1 MANGV
6 TQIRRSVMALA
17 LPVTVSSLLQRTEGI
32 VAVFLVGGL
41 GAIPIAAV
49 GLGQLLAFIAT
60 TLVSGLS
67 VGTNVIVAQLWG
79 ARRRH
84 DAGQAARHF
93 LGLSIAV
100 SLVLMAGGWSPESLR
115 HAVARSSADVIA
127 LVPALFHTDFSR
139 HSLYRAYSKSVFHP
153 PRHRRHENADVRHDR
168 SSIVLHIP
176 IAYPL
181 IYGHWG
187 VPAFGVKGAAV
198 AVGVAEA
205 IGTLVP
211 VAALLSLIA
220 SIETYPYD
228 LFRTMWQVGA
238 PVSGERI
245 VQQAGILAYTKIV
258 LLYGTVSYAAHQV
271 GLSIESLSFLPGY
284 GFAIAAATMV
294 GQSIGAGKY
303 TRAKLENWEANRL
316 AIVIMSAMG
325 LVFFFFPYALLR
337 AFTSDEA
344 VIELGTLFLKI
355 VALLQIPLALT
366 MVLAG
371 SLRGAG
377 DTHFIMVATTIG
389 MWVVRVP
396 IALITGVWLNLG
408 SLLCLAGHDCGLD
421 DADGLDVVALSIGA
435 MEGDSGDSIVRSGFF
450 LYIRAVVRTAS
461 YLSLIR
467 PALRCVP
474 PLSHWHRGR
483 RSLE

>member
-6 TQIRRSVMALA
+6 AQIRRSVMTLA

-32 VAVFLVGGL
+32 IAVFLVGGL
-41 GAIPIAAV
+41 GAISIAAV

-67 VGTNVIVAQLWG
+67 VGTNVIIAQQWG
-79 ARRRH
+79 ARRY
-84 DAGQAARHF
+84 DEAGQAARHF
-93 LGLSIAV
+93 LGLSVLV
-100 SLVLMAGGWSPESLR
+100 SFGLALLGLSANWLIMQLLGAQPE
-115 HAVARSSADVIA
+115 VIA
-127 LVPALFHTDFSR
+127 LALP
-139 HSLYRAYSKSVFHP
+139 YSNLIFLVIPFTVLL
-153 PRHRRHENADVRHDR
+153 AVL
-168 SSIVLHIP
+168 SSILQGTGDTKTPMYAMILVNVLHIA

-181 IYGHWG
+181 IYGRWG
-187 VPAFGVKGAAV
+187 LPAFGIKGAAV
-198 AVGVAEA
+198 AVGIAEA
-205 IGTLVP
+205 TGAVY
-211 VAALLSLIA
+211 LLARCRTILKPSNRLRWDLI
-220 SIETYPYD
+220 
-228 LFRTMWQVGA
+228 RTMWQVGA

-245 VQQAGILAYTKIV
+245 VQQAGILLYTKIV

-316 AIVIMSAMG
+316 ATFIMSLMG

-344 VIELGTLFLKI
+344 VVELGTIFLKI
-355 VALLQIPLALT
+355 VALLQVPLALT

-377 DTHFIMVATTIG
+377 DTRFIMIATMIG
-389 MWVVRVP
+389 MWGVRIPLALVAGYWLTMGVVY
-396 IALITGVWLNLG
+396 VWL
-408 SLLCLAGHDCGLD
+408 AMI
-421 DADGLDVVALSIGA
+421 ADWTLRMALMLWRYRSERWKSIR
-435 MEGDSGDSIVRSGFF
+435 VLRSS
-450 LYIRAVVRTAS
+450 TT
-461 YLSLIR
+461 
-467 PALRCVP
+467 
-474 PLSHWHRGR
+474 
-483 RSLE
+483 

>member
-6 TQIRRSVMALA
+6 AQIRRSVLTLA

-49 GLGQLLAFIAT
+49 GLGQLLAFIAS

-79 ARRRH
+79 ARRHR
-84 DAGQAARHF
+84 DAGEAARHF
-93 LGLSIAV
+93 LWLSVAV
-100 SLVLMAGGWSPESLR
+100 SLLLAGLGMAINRIAMQQLGAEPTVIELALPYSTLIFLVIPFTVLLQ
-115 HAVARSSADVIA
+115 V
-127 LVPALFHTDFSR
+127 L
-139 HSLYRAYSKSVFHP
+139 
-153 PRHRRHENADVRHDR
+153 
-168 SSIVLHIP
+168 SSILQGTGDTRTPMYGMIVVNLLHIL

-181 IYGHWG
+181 IYGRWG
-187 VPAFGVKGAAV
+187 FPVLGLKGAAL
-198 AVGVAEA
+198 AVGLAEA
-205 IGTLVP
+205 TGVTYLLWHCRPILKPSLTLRLDLVR
-211 VAALLSLIA
+211 
-220 SIETYPYD
+220 SIWE
-228 LFRTMWQVGA
+228 VGA

-245 VQQAGILAYTKIV
+245 VQQAGILIYTKLV

-271 GLSIESLSFLPGY
+271 GLSIEALSFLPGY

-316 AIVIMSAMG
+316 AIVIMAGMG
-325 LVFFFFPYALLR
+325 IVFFFFPYLLLR
-337 AFTSDEA
+337 AFTTDEA
-344 VIELGTLFLKI
+344 VIELGTVFLKI

-377 DTHFIMVATTIG
+377 DTRFIMGATTVG
-389 MWVVRVP
+389 MWGVRVP
-396 IALITGVWLNLG
+396 MALIVAFWLHLSVYYVWTAMIADWTVRMA
-408 SLLCLAGHDCGLD
+408 LLLWRYQSERWRQIQ
-421 DADGLDVVALSIGA
+421 V
-435 MEGDSGDSIVRSGFF
+435 
-450 LYIRAVVRTAS
+450 IR
-461 YLSLIR
+461 
-467 PALRCVP
+467 
-474 PLSHWHRGR
+474 
-483 RSLE
+483 

>member
-6 TQIRRSVMALA
+6 AQIRRSVMTLA

-67 VGTNVIVAQLWG
+67 VGTNVIIAQLWG
-79 ARRRH
+79 ARRYR
-84 DAGQAARHF
+84 DAGEAARHF
-93 LGLSIAV
+93 LWLSVAV
-100 SLVLMAGGWSPESLR
+100 SLLLAGLGMAINRLAMQQLGAEPTVIELALPYSTLIFLVIPFTVLIQVL
-115 HAVARSSADVIA
+115 
-127 LVPALFHTDFSR
+127 
-139 HSLYRAYSKSVFHP
+139 
-153 PRHRRHENADVRHDR
+153 
-168 SSIVLHIP
+168 SSILQGTGDTRTPMYAMIVVNLLHIL

-181 IYGHWG
+181 IYGRWG
-187 VPAFGVKGAAV
+187 APAMGLKGAAI
-198 AVGVAEA
+198 AVGLAEA
-205 IGTLVP
+205 TG
-211 VAALLSLIA
+211 AAYLMLRCHPIMKSSMKLRLDLIR
-220 SIETYPYD
+220 SIWD
-228 LFRTMWQVGA
+228 VGA

-245 VQQAGILAYTKIV
+245 VQQAGILIYTKLV
-258 LLYGTVSYAAHQV
+258 LLYGTISYAAHQV

-316 AIVIMSAMG
+316 AILIMAGMG
-325 LVFFFFPYALLR
+325 IVFFFFPYVLLR
-337 AFTSDEA
+337 AFTTDES
-344 VIELGTLFLKI
+344 VIELGTVFLKI

-377 DTHFIMVATTIG
+377 DTRFIMVATMIG
-389 MWVVRVP
+389 MWGVRVP
-396 IALITGVWLNLG
+396 MALVVAIGLHLSVFYVWLAMIVDWTVRMG
-408 SLLCLAGHDCGLD
+408 LLLWRYQLERWRMIQ
-421 DADGLDVVALSIGA
+421 V
-435 MEGDSGDSIVRSGFF
+435 
-450 LYIRAVVRTAS
+450 IR
-461 YLSLIR
+461 
-467 PALRCVP
+467 
-474 PLSHWHRGR
+474 
-483 RSLE
+483 

>member
-6 TQIRRSVMALA
+6 AQIRRSVMTLA

-67 VGTNVIVAQLWG
+67 VGTNVIIAQQWG
-79 ARRRH
+79 ARRYEE
-84 DAGQAARHF
+84 AGQASRHF
-93 LGLSIAV
+93 LGLSIFVSFALALLGLSANGLIMQLLGAQPEVIGLALPYSNLIFLVIPFTVLLAV
-100 SLVLMAGGWSPESLR
+100 L
-115 HAVARSSADVIA
+115 
-127 LVPALFHTDFSR
+127 
-139 HSLYRAYSKSVFHP
+139 
-153 PRHRRHENADVRHDR
+153 
-168 SSIVLHIP
+168 SSILQGTGDTKTPMYAMIMVNVLHIA

-181 IYGHWG
+181 IYGQWG
-187 VPAFGVKGAAV
+187 LPAFGVKGAAV
-198 AVGVAEA
+198 AVGIAEA
-205 IGTLVP
+205 TGSVY
-211 VAALLSLIA
+211 LLLRC
-220 SIETYPYD
+220 
-228 LFRTMWQVGA
+228 RTILKPSKRLRWDMLRTIWQVGA

-245 VQQAGILAYTKIV
+245 VQQAGILLYTKIV
-258 LLYGTVSYAAHQV
+258 LIYGTVSYAAHQV

-316 AIVIMSAMG
+316 ATFIMSAMG
-325 LVFFFFPYALLR
+325 IVFFFFPYALLR

-344 VIELGTLFLKI
+344 VIELGTTFLKI
-355 VALLQIPLALT
+355 VALLQVPLALT

-377 DTHFIMVATTIG
+377 DTRFIMIATMIG
-389 MWVVRVP
+389 MWGVRIP
-396 IALITGVWLNLG
+396 IAFVAGYWLTMGVFYVWL
-408 SLLCLAGHDCGLD
+408 AMI
-421 DADGLDVVALSIGA
+421 ADWTLRMALMLWRYRSERWKSIR
-435 MEGDSGDSIVRSGFF
+435 VLRSS
-450 LYIRAVVRTAS
+450 TT
-461 YLSLIR
+461 
-467 PALRCVP
+467 
-474 PLSHWHRGR
+474 
-483 RSLE
+483 

>member
-79 ARRRH
+79 ARRHR

-93 LGLSIAV
+93 LGLSVAA
-100 SLVLMAGGWSPESLR
+100 SLLLMTAGLLLNRYAMQLLGAAPDVVALSLPYSTLIFLVIPFTVLLQ
-115 HAVARSSADVIA
+115 V
-127 LVPALFHTDFSR
+127 L
-139 HSLYRAYSKSVFHP
+139 
-153 PRHRRHENADVRHDR
+153 
-168 SSIVLHIP
+168 SSILQGTGDTKTPMYAMIVVNLLHVC

-181 IYGHWG
+181 IYGRWG
-187 VPAFGVKGAAV
+187 MPSLGVQGAAIAV
-198 AVGVAEA
+198 GLAEAVGVCYLAVRC
-205 IGTLVP
+205 VP
-211 VAALLSLIA
+211 LLHRSAHIRFDFL
-220 SIETYPYD
+220 
-228 LFRTMWQVGA
+228 RTIWQVGA

-316 AIVIMSAMG
+316 AIGIMSLMG
-325 LVFFFFPYALLR
+325 IVFFFFPYALLR
-337 AFTSDEA
+337 AFTSDA
-344 VIELGTLFLKI
+344 SVIELGTLFLKI

-377 DTHFIMVATTIG
+377 DTHFIMVATSIG

-396 IALITGVWLNLG
+396 IALIVGVWLHLG
-408 SLLCLAGHDCGLD
+408 VFYVWLAMI
-421 DADGLDVVALSIGA
+421 ADWTLRMVL
-435 MEGDSGDSIVRSGFF
+435 MLWRYRSERWRAIQV
-450 LYIRAVVRTAS
+450 IR
-461 YLSLIR
+461 
-467 PALRCVP
+467 
-474 PLSHWHRGR
+474 
-483 RSLE
+483 